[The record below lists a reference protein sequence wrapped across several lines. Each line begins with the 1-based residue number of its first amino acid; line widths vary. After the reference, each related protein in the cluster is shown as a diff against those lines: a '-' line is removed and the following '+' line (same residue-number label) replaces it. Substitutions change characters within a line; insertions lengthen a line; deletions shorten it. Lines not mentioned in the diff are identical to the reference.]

1 LGAAEAAAA
10 GFTAATAAV
19 RAGAATATSSVFFV
33 TFFEAAVLVAEA
45 VAAFIIPWA
54 EEETEDILRRT
65 YCLCELGNH
74 FLPEIFAPGIQ

>member
-1 LGAAEAAAA
+1 LEPDLGRDWPLIED
-10 GFTAATAAV
+10 AAV
-19 RAGAATATSSVFFV
+19 C
-33 TFFEAAVLVAEA
+33 VAEA